1 MLAYFSLLVNFRQHA
16 CIVGNS
22 LQTLIGNQDK
32 AVVQKEAEYK
42 AATAKHDHT
51 SQHFTMLD
59 TLFMAS
65 AYL

>member
-1 MLAYFSLLVNFRQHA
+1 MLAYFSLLVNFRQRA

-32 AVVQKEAEYK
+32 AVVRKEAEHE
-42 AATAKHDHT
+42 AATAEHGHT
-51 SQHFTMLD
+51 SQHLTMLD